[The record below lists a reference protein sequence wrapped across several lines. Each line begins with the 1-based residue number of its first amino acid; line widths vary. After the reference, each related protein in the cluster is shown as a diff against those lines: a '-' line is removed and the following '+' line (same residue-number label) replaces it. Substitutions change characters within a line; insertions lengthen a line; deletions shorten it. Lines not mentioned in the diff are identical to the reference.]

1 MDTLRI
7 TGTGESDPR
16 IQRARTLLTT
26 GALVAVMMA
35 PLPLWFL
42 QVPWWVLLL
51 PPLAILGVL
60 FVALA
65 VLTSSARRRELVLLG
80 IGADAVVVS
89 GHRIAWPSVT
99 GAAVVLHGA
108 EREQAVTSEVLVR
121 TRDGRY
127 LARLPARPG
136 SQVRDIHRDLRRR
149 LKPHGVRVGW
159 QPGPE
164 TRR

>member
-16 IQRARTLLTT
+16 IQQTRTLLTT
-26 GALVAVMMA
+26 VALVAVMMA

-51 PPLAILGVL
+51 PPLVILGVL

-65 VLTSSARRRELVLLG
+65 LITSAARRRELVLLD
-80 IGADAVVVS
+80 IGADAVVVN
-89 GHRIAWPSVT
+89 GHRIAWPVVT
-99 GAAVVLHGA
+99 GASVMLHGA
-108 EREQAVTSEVLVR
+108 ERAQSVSSEVLVQ

-127 LARLPARPG
+127 LARLPDRPG
-136 SQVRDIHRDLRRR
+136 SQVREVHRALRRR
-149 LKPHGVRVGW
+149 LKPQGVRVGW
-159 QPGPE
+159 QPGAK